1 MTDSASL
8 CQQNEDFSLFTNLT
22 DKIESIDLNEAETNF
37 SKKGLD
43 MDKARRFI

>member
-22 DKIESIDLNEAETNF
+22 DKIESIDLN
-37 SKKGLD
+37 
-43 MDKARRFI
+43 